1 MFRNS
6 VGEVQAMR
14 VRPDNIFTISQI
26 AVLHYDISRLKGPH
40 NLVHI
45 HPLKIVHVFLT
56 LS

>member
-26 AVLHYDISRLKGPH
+26 AVLHYDISRLKGLH

-56 LS
+56 L